1 MLKDLKVYLM
11 NSGAFALSFTNIE
24 NWLKII
30 LLVLSIVYTIINLYK
45 ITKKNE
51 NQ

>member
-1 MLKDLKVYLM
+1 MIKDLKVYLM
-11 NSGAFALSFTNIE
+11 NSGAFVLSFTNIE

-45 ITKKNE
+45 ITKNE
-51 NQ
+51 NK